1 MKYYVKRR
9 TKEKSSSK
17 HMKAQQDHHFEQ
29 LFDVTSNEN
38 DRRSD
43 RMSVYLRHERAEVFL
58 SMTDESSW

>member
-1 MKYYVKRR
+1 
-9 TKEKSSSK
+9 
-17 HMKAQQDHHFEQ
+17 MKAQQDHHFEQ

-58 SMTDESSW
+58 SMTDESS